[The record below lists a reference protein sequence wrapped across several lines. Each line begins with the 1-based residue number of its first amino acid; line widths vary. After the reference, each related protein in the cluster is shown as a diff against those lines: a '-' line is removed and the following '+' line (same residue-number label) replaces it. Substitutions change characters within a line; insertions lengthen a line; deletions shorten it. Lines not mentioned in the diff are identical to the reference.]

1 MKNKKMLR
9 IVSYG
14 GKIKKLNG
22 IYNKLYAKSIIC
34 SFNAKDIYLKNVN
47 FRGSI
52 FNKVKFLNVKIEG
65 CDFWGTKFKKCKF
78 LNCIFSD
85 CNIVST
91 KFSECIFNKTE
102 FKYTNIVTTCDSM
115 LNKFIDSTCNVY
127 KEYPLISNPEYFDDK
142 LGLLKNNLFLS
153 KTRLFFISNKKINHL
168 TFYLLLQKYS
178 KEFIAEKILHIF
190 NHENINKLTT
200 YNTLKIKLKKIT
212 HCDK

>member
-1 MKNKKMLR
+1 MKYSYDNSDYTISYNFDGDNNLNSLSFDDTIQTNSYDRLLR
-9 IVSYG
+9 ITSKNLNNDG
-14 GKIKKLNG
+14 GT
-22 IYNKLYAKSIIC
+22 Y
-34 SFNAKDIYLKNVN
+34 
-47 FRGSI
+47 
-52 FNKVKFLNVKIEG
+52 
-65 CDFWGTKFKKCKF
+65 
-78 LNCIFSD
+78 
-85 CNIVST
+85 
-91 KFSECIFNKTE
+91 KTE

-115 LNKFIDSTCNVY
+115 LNKFIYSTCNVY

-200 YNTLKIKLKKIT
+200 YNTLKIKLKKI
-212 HCDK
+212 